1 MEKIIN
7 FIYLVAPACIYL
19 ANAQMVIKTDTLSG
33 TEISI
38 SSSKNISDL
47 MDKLEN
53 NCNKNTSVSNKWDN
67 VNEKNSS
74 SNSSEER
81 ISVPSK
87 KLTDA
92 EICRKNPRI
101 MGYKIQLAV
110 VKSNNEANEVKAYFR
125 RRFPSI
131 KAETDASLRPNYKIL
146 AGSYFTKASAAE
158 DLKRIRQYF
167 KSANAVQYYIFCEE
181 GK

>member
-1 MEKIIN
+1 MKKLIN

-19 ANAQMVIKTDTLSG
+19 TNAQMVTKTDTLSG

-47 MDKLEN
+47 MDRLEEA
-53 NCNKNTSVSNKWDN
+53 CNKNTFTSNKWDN
-67 VNEKNSS
+67 VNEKKSF

-158 DLKRIRQYF
+158 DLRRIRQYF

>member
-1 MEKIIN
+1 MKKLIN
-7 FIYLVAPACIYL
+7 FIYLVASACFCL
-19 ANAQMVIKTDTLSG
+19 TNAQTITKTDTLSG
-33 TEISI
+33 TEITI

-47 MDKLEN
+47 MEKLEGA
-53 NCNKNTSVSNKWDN
+53 CNKNTSVSNKWDN

-158 DLKRIRQYF
+158 DLRRIRQYF

>member
-1 MEKIIN
+1 MKKLIN
-7 FIYLVAPACIYL
+7 LLSFLACAGAYLTPAQTIT
-19 ANAQMVIKTDTLSG
+19 KTDTLSG
-33 TEISI
+33 TELTI
-38 SSSKNISDL
+38 SSSKNISEL
-47 MDKLEN
+47 MEKLES
-53 NCNKNTSVSNKWDN
+53 NCTKTTSTTKWSGTSSSVSTN
-67 VNEKNSS
+67 VGTT
-74 SNSSEER
+74 ER

-87 KLTDA
+87 KLTNA
-92 EICRKNPRI
+92 EICKKNPRI

-110 VKSNNEANEVKAYFR
+110 VKSNTEANEVKAYFR
-125 RRFPSI
+125 RRFPTI

-146 AGSYFTKASAAE
+146 AGSYFTKESAQG